1 MKETSKSAPVVLGAA
16 VALSIATAIFH
27 AISLSQASGSRDW
40 SDMLWG
46 LLGSIFLVSGALIVS
61 RQPRNPIGWILILPG
76 LSVMLGTVVDASGI
90 LDRQPDQVTWLIV
103 AVIWIHNFG
112 WLLMM
117 YPIFHLLLVFPSGRL
132 ITPRWRWL
140 VWLEALMLLF
150 LGLTSAFTDRIGPEE
165 VAVPWTVE
173 NPIGL
178 VSGQLFET
186 AWFGSIWTSGL
197 LVLTLSGVVAISLR
211 FRRSTG
217 IERQQLKWLLMA
229 VIYFAIVYVIAAVS
243 TSWVGGLVQDALF
256 VLGLASIPIAI
267 TVSVLRYRLFD
278 IDYLIR
284 RTVTYAVVVA
294 LLGAMLAFAIA
305 GLAIFLPSDDPF
317 VVAVATLLVAALFNP
332 VRRRVRLLVD
342 RRFNR
347 TRYNQAQVL
356 DDFASSM
363 QDRVDLE
370 GILGSWTGVVETT
383 MHPSSIGIW
392 TKP

>member
-1 MKETSKSAPVVLGAA
+1 
-16 VALSIATAIFH
+16 
-27 AISLSQASGSRDW
+27 
-40 SDMLWG
+40 
-46 LLGSIFLVSGALIVS
+46 
-61 RQPRNPIGWILILPG
+61 
-76 LSVMLGTVVDASGI
+76 
-90 LDRQPDQVTWLIV
+90 
-103 AVIWIHNFG
+103 
-112 WLLMM
+112 MM
-117 YPIFHLLLVFPSGRL
+117 YPIFHLLLVCPSGRL

-356 DDFASSM
+356 EDFASSM

-370 GILGSWTGVVETT
+370 GILGGWTGVVETT